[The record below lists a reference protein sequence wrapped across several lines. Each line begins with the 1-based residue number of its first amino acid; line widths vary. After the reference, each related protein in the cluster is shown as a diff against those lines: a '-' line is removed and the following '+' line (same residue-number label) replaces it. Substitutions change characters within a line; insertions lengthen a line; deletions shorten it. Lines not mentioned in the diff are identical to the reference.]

1 MTATTGLREPRTATR
16 GAHRGMYRSGLRA
29 LARRLVQC
37 LSNGPLDPPFSKG
50 LGYDFTPD
58 VAEALTAAQRVRADA
73 VMDSSPA
80 RA

>member
-1 MTATTGLREPRTATR
+1 MTATTGLREPRTVTPD
-16 GAHRGMYRSGLRA
+16 AHVGIYRIGLRV

-58 VAEALTAAQRVRADA
+58 VAEALTAAQRTPSDA
-73 VMDSSPA
+73 AMDSSPA